1 VGKVRDFFLQALATG
16 AVTTV
21 LLGVAGFLG
30 KSLIG
35 QWLAKIMV
43 DYEMKAG
50 TVAHG
55 QRVAISRLDAER
67 AAAADEIAA
76 AYRPVEALLSN
87 DPSKWDGPQRV
98 SWIQDAGKWA
108 YEISEELEKVTG
120 VHEKHRVLLAEFS
133 DGGHLFLYRIRIGEG
148 LNAYLEELSE
158 VELRDDLEV
167 MRRQLRAAYARSFE
181 NNELKEASKLYLNTL
196 RRLKGLAPL
205 D

>member
-1 VGKVRDFFLQALATG
+1 MRDFVLQALATG

-35 QWLAKIMV
+35 QWLAKSMV
-43 DYEMKAG
+43 DYETKAG

-76 AYRPVEALLSN
+76 AYRPLENLLNN
-87 DPSKWDGPQRV
+87 DPSTWDGPERV

-108 YEISEELEKVTG
+108 YEVGEELEKVTL

-133 DGGHLFLYRIRIGEG
+133 DGGHLFLYSIRIGEG
-148 LNAYLEELSE
+148 LNAYRDELAE
-158 VELRDDLEV
+158 IELRDDLEV
-167 MRRQLRAAYARSFE
+167 MQRQLRAAYASSFE
-181 NNELKEASKLYLNTL
+181 TNGLKEASKLYLNTL
-196 RRLKGLAPL
+196 RHLKGLAPL